1 VLLGAQRPLVL
12 SDKERRIIAVHEV
25 GHALVAHHLP
35 QADRVSHVTILPHGQ
50 SLGVT
55 QFVAEEDRYNYSREW
70 LMARLAVALAGRAAE
85 ELPLGLDQVT
95 TGAENDF
102 QVATSLA
109 CNMVTRWGMSEQV
122 GPMFVESKANALTA
136 GLSLRS
142 HDGDVLS
149 APRRTLVAD
158 ANGRLLLNG
167 GELPVRQHR
176 YVPEDAVDDAASRSS
191 MATIIDLEVQR
202 LVSEGYRMAK
212 TVLREH
218 NDQLDRLAQALL
230 EGEQLDRAAFEQLLR
245 A

>member
-1 VLLGAQRPLVL
+1 
-12 SDKERRIIAVHEV
+12 
-25 GHALVAHHLP
+25 
-35 QADRVSHVTILPHGQ
+35 
-50 SLGVT
+50 
-55 QFVAEEDRYNYSREW
+55 
-70 LMARLAVALAGRAAE
+70 
-85 ELPLGLDQVT
+85 
-95 TGAENDF
+95 
-102 QVATSLA
+102 
-109 CNMVTRWGMSEQV
+109 
-122 GPMFVESKANALTA
+122 MFVESKANALTA

-191 MATIIDLEVQR
+191 LATIIDLEVQG
-202 LVSEGYRMAK
+202 LVSEGYRMVK

-230 EGEQLDRAAFEQLLR
+230 ERKQLDRAAFEQRLR
-245 A
+245 V